1 VPIFDFR
8 QAALERY
15 DRRQGWSR
23 PSGLR
28 QTTAKNSRALALR
41 EKFMS
46 RSVFF
51 HSILAGAFGI
61 AIVIPAFAQTQ
72 NSNSSKDDSF
82 DVRSTV
88 GDLHLGKDANAQK
101 AGLPLYP
108 GARPKQE
115 KDNDPLNLGIL
126 TESFGF
132 KLVVA
137 KYESGDAPDKI
148 ITFYRD
154 KLKKYGKVLE
164 CHTSEH
170 GGGAHTDFDDDQHS
184 KELKCEGDN
193 AGPVTELKVGTED
206 NQRVVAI
213 EPRDSHNGSTFA
225 LVYLHTRGKQ
235 GDI

>member
-1 VPIFDFR
+1 MTRSIFFR
-8 QAALERY
+8 
-15 DRRQGWSR
+15 
-23 PSGLR
+23 
-28 QTTAKNSRALALR
+28 
-41 EKFMS
+41 
-46 RSVFF
+46 
-51 HSILAGAFGI
+51 SILAGAFAI
-61 AIVIPAFAQTQ
+61 AALIPASAQTQ
-72 NSNSSKDDSF
+72 KSDNSKDDSF
-82 DVRSTV
+82 DVRSSV

-108 GARPKQE
+108 GARPKEE
-115 KDNDPLNLGIL
+115 KDNDPFNFGIL

-137 KYESGDAPDKI
+137 KYESDDAPAKI

-154 KLKKYGKVLE
+154 QLKKYGKVLE

-184 KELKCEGDN
+184 KLLKCDGDN

-213 EPRDSHNGSTFA
+213 EPRDSHGSTFA
-225 LVYLHTRGKQ
+225 LVYLHARGKQ